1 MTSLPIFTAIPS
13 HPSYQGKMSFF
24 GGNPFS
30 SQVGQQI
37 EQATDATLGNEN
49 WAMMME
55 ICDIIN
61 ETDEGPKDALK
72 AIKRRLQTKGNHK
85 VLMLT
90 LTVLETCVKNC
101 GHRFHVLV
109 ANKDFVNEMVKIIQ
123 PKNNPSTTLQE
134 RVLSLIQT
142 MSDAF
147 RNYPDLQ
154 GVVQVHEELRSK
166 GVEFPMTDL
175 DNLAPIHT
183 PERSV
188 PPELDPA
195 IARTRPA
202 SVTAAPAQRPPSQ
215 PQQQPAQQQQPQQ
228 NPPGSPGAIGA
239 LQGPINPT
247 PEQLGKLR
255 SELDVV
261 EGNTKVM
268 SEMLTEMTPGQ
279 EDPADLEL
287 LHELNRTC
295 HAMQQRIVELIDKV
309 ANEEVTGELL
319 RINDDLNNVF
329 LRFERFER
337 YRTGKTGQPSTT
349 APAVAATAGGPTAVT
364 GGAPPVNAAPMGS
377 FPPPPSYREQSQTPP
392 PVASMTSFPAPA
404 AAAAPAQQDMPL
416 NIPFPPAHTQ
426 DPNATPLMGTLDSL
440 NPPPTYTESQSAEP
454 QTDTLIDLGPA
465 VSPGGPPPLQPTA
478 AGLQQQLAGLSITS
492 SSISSTLNATPTVT
506 AQNTAGRDDDEFDMF
521 AQTRGKSMEE
531 SRRGG
536 STYED
541 ISHSGDLM
549 SGGLARAV
557 NTKSNPNQP
566 HAQPLDEVEKWLE
579 QSDLPIDTVGEQA
592 ASRSSGLTL
601 PQSHVRHGLQSPGGA
616 AQQEEEDVEPVT
628 SAEFD
633 RFLEERAK
641 AADTLPDLN
650 SLPEV
655 PAHPINP
662 TSTGAPAPAIPP
674 RRGRQMQMEESE
686 NTLFGL

>member
-1 MTSLPIFTAIPS
+1 
-13 HPSYQGKMSFF
+13 MSFF
-24 GGNPFS
+24 GGSPFS
-30 SQVGQQI
+30 TQVGQRI
-37 EQATDATLGNEN
+37 EQSTDATLGSEN
-49 WAMMME
+49 WALMME

-195 IARTRPA
+195 IARTRPV
-202 SVTAAPAQRPPSQ
+202 SVTAAPAQHPASPPPQ
-215 PQQQPAQQQQPQQ
+215 QPPQQQQQAQQ

-392 PVASMTSFPAPA
+392 PVGSMAGYPAPTA
-404 AAAAPAQQDMPL
+404 AAAAPVRQDMPL

-426 DPNATPLMGTLDSL
+426 DPSTTPLMGTLDSL

-454 QTDTLIDLGPA
+454 QTDTLIDLGPDI
-465 VSPGGPPPLQPTA
+465 SPGGPPPLQPAA

-566 HAQPLDEVEKWLE
+566 DEAFDEHAQPLDEVEKWLE
-579 QSDLPIDTVGEQA
+579 QSDLP
-592 ASRSSGLTL
+592 
-601 PQSHVRHGLQSPGGA
+601 QSPGA
-616 AQQEEEDVEPVT
+616 APPEEEDVEPVT

>member
-377 FPPPPSYREQSQTPP
+377 FPPPPSYRE
-392 PVASMTSFPAPA
+392 
-404 AAAAPAQQDMPL
+404 
-416 NIPFPPAHTQ
+416 
-426 DPNATPLMGTLDSL
+426 
-440 NPPPTYTESQSAEP
+440 SQSAEP

-579 QSDLPIDTVGEQA
+579 QSDLP
-592 ASRSSGLTL
+592 
-601 PQSHVRHGLQSPGGA
+601 QSPGGA

>member
-1 MTSLPIFTAIPS
+1 
-13 HPSYQGKMSFF
+13 MSFF
-24 GGNPFS
+24 GGSPFS
-30 SQVGQQI
+30 TQVGQRI
-37 EQATDATLGNEN
+37 EQSTDATLGSEN
-49 WAMMME
+49 WALMME

-183 PERSV
+183 PERV
-188 PPELDPA
+188 
-195 IARTRPA
+195 
-202 SVTAAPAQRPPSQ
+202 SVTAAPAQHPVSPPPQ
-215 PQQQPAQQQQPQQ
+215 QPPQQQQQAQQ

-392 PVASMTSFPAPA
+392 PVASMAGYPAPTPA
-404 AAAAPAQQDMPL
+404 AAAPVRQDMPL

-426 DPNATPLMGTLDSL
+426 DPSTTPLMGTLDSL

-454 QTDTLIDLGPA
+454 QTDTLIDLGPDI
-465 VSPGGPPPLQPTA
+465 SPGGPPPLQPAA

-579 QSDLPIDTVGEQA
+579 QSDLP
-592 ASRSSGLTL
+592 
-601 PQSHVRHGLQSPGGA
+601 QSPGA
-616 AQQEEEDVEPVT
+616 APQEEEDVEPVT

>member
-1 MTSLPIFTAIPS
+1 
-13 HPSYQGKMSFF
+13 MSFF
-24 GGNPFS
+24 GGSPFS
-30 SQVGQQI
+30 TQVGQRI
-37 EQATDATLGNEN
+37 EQSTDATLGSEN
-49 WAMMME
+49 WALMME

-195 IARTRPA
+195 IARTRPV
-202 SVTAAPAQRPPSQ
+202 SVTAAPAQHPASPPPQ
-215 PQQQPAQQQQPQQ
+215 QPPQQQQQAQQ

-392 PVASMTSFPAPA
+392 PVGSMAGYPAPTA
-404 AAAAPAQQDMPL
+404 AAAAPVRQDMPL

-426 DPNATPLMGTLDSL
+426 DPSTTPLMGTLDSL

-454 QTDTLIDLGPA
+454 QTDTLIDLGPDI
-465 VSPGGPPPLQPTA
+465 SPGGPPPLQPAA

-579 QSDLPIDTVGEQA
+579 QSDLP
-592 ASRSSGLTL
+592 
-601 PQSHVRHGLQSPGGA
+601 SPGA
-616 AQQEEEDVEPVT
+616 APPEEEDVEPVT

>member
-1 MTSLPIFTAIPS
+1 
-13 HPSYQGKMSFF
+13 MSFF
-24 GGNPFS
+24 GGSPFS
-30 SQVGQQI
+30 TQVGQRI
-37 EQATDATLGNEN
+37 EQATDATLGSEN
-49 WAMMME
+49 WALMME

-61 ETDEGPKDALK
+61 ETDEGPKDAIK

-183 PERSV
+183 PER
-188 PPELDPA
+188 
-195 IARTRPA
+195 A
-202 SVTAAPAQRPPSQ
+202 SVTAAPAQRPAPQ
-215 PQQQPAQQQQPQQ
+215 AQQQPPQQGGQQ

-337 YRTGKTGQPSTT
+337 YRTGKTGQPSTAT
-349 APAVAATAGGPTAVT
+349 PAVAATAGGPTTVT

-377 FPPPPSYREQSQTPP
+377 FPPPPSYREQSPTPP
-392 PVASMTSFPAPA
+392 PVASTASYPVPA
-404 AAAAPAQQDMPL
+404 AAVAPVAPARQDVPL

-426 DPNATPLMGTLDSL
+426 DPNTTPLMGTLDSL

-454 QTDTLIDLGPA
+454 QTDTLIDLGPD

-478 AGLQQQLAGLSITS
+478 AGLQQQLAGLSLTS

-506 AQNTAGRDDDEFDMF
+506 AQNTAGKDDDEFDMF

-566 HAQPLDEVEKWLE
+566 DEPYDEHAQPLDEVEKWLE
-579 QSDLPIDTVGEQA
+579 QSDLPPLQTGEQA
-592 ASRSSGLTL
+592 ASRAL
-601 PQSHVRHGLQSPGGA
+601 PQSLVRHGLQSPGA
-616 AQQEEEDVEPVT
+616 AQPQEEDVEPVT

>member
-1 MTSLPIFTAIPS
+1 
-13 HPSYQGKMSFF
+13 MSFF
-24 GGNPFS
+24 GGSPFS
-30 SQVGQQI
+30 TQVGQRI
-37 EQATDATLGNEN
+37 EQSTDATLGSEN
-49 WAMMME
+49 WALMME

-183 PERSV
+183 PERV
-188 PPELDPA
+188 
-195 IARTRPA
+195 
-202 SVTAAPAQRPPSQ
+202 SVTAAPAQHPASPPPQ
-215 PQQQPAQQQQPQQ
+215 QPPQQQQQAQQ

-392 PVASMTSFPAPA
+392 PVGSMAGYPAPTA
-404 AAAAPAQQDMPL
+404 AAAAPVRQDMPL

-426 DPNATPLMGTLDSL
+426 DPSTTPLMGTLDSL

-454 QTDTLIDLGPA
+454 QTDTLIDLGPDI
-465 VSPGGPPPLQPTA
+465 SPGGPPPLQPAA

-566 HAQPLDEVEKWLE
+566 DEAFDEHAQPLDEVEKWLE
-579 QSDLPIDTVGEQA
+579 QSDLPINTVGAQA
-592 ASRSSGLTL
+592 ASGSSG
-601 PQSHVRHGLQSPGGA
+601 QSHVRHGLQSPGA
-616 AQQEEEDVEPVT
+616 APPEEEDVEPVT

>member
-1 MTSLPIFTAIPS
+1 
-13 HPSYQGKMSFF
+13 MSFF
-24 GGNPFS
+24 GGSPFS
-30 SQVGQQI
+30 TQVGQRI
-37 EQATDATLGNEN
+37 EQSTDATLGSEN
-49 WAMMME
+49 WALMME

-195 IARTRPA
+195 IARTRPV
-202 SVTAAPAQRPPSQ
+202 SVTAAPAQHPASPPPQ
-215 PQQQPAQQQQPQQ
+215 QPPQQQQQAQQ

-392 PVASMTSFPAPA
+392 PVGSMAGYPAPTA
-404 AAAAPAQQDMPL
+404 AAAAPVRQDMPL

-426 DPNATPLMGTLDSL
+426 DPSTTPLMGTLDSL

-454 QTDTLIDLGPA
+454 QTDTLIDLGPDI
-465 VSPGGPPPLQPTA
+465 SPGGPPPLQPAA

-579 QSDLPIDTVGEQA
+579 QSDLP
-592 ASRSSGLTL
+592 
-601 PQSHVRHGLQSPGGA
+601 QSPGA
-616 AQQEEEDVEPVT
+616 APPEEEDVEPVT

>member
-1 MTSLPIFTAIPS
+1 
-13 HPSYQGKMSFF
+13 MSFF
-24 GGNPFS
+24 GGSPFS
-30 SQVGQQI
+30 TQVGQRI
-37 EQATDATLGNEN
+37 EQSTDATLGSEN
-49 WAMMME
+49 WALMME

-195 IARTRPA
+195 IARTRPV
-202 SVTAAPAQRPPSQ
+202 SVTAAPAQHPVSPPPQ
-215 PQQQPAQQQQPQQ
+215 QPPQQQQQAQQ

-377 FPPPPSYREQSQTPP
+377 FPPPPSYRE
-392 PVASMTSFPAPA
+392 
-404 AAAAPAQQDMPL
+404 
-416 NIPFPPAHTQ
+416 
-426 DPNATPLMGTLDSL
+426 DPSTTPLMGTLDSL

-454 QTDTLIDLGPA
+454 QTDTLIDLGPDI
-465 VSPGGPPPLQPTA
+465 SPGGPPPLQPAA

-579 QSDLPIDTVGEQA
+579 QSDLP
-592 ASRSSGLTL
+592 
-601 PQSHVRHGLQSPGGA
+601 QSPGA
-616 AQQEEEDVEPVT
+616 APQEEEDVEPVT

>member
-183 PERSV
+183 PER
-188 PPELDPA
+188 
-195 IARTRPA
+195 A

-377 FPPPPSYREQSQTPP
+377 FPPPPSYRE
-392 PVASMTSFPAPA
+392 
-404 AAAAPAQQDMPL
+404 
-416 NIPFPPAHTQ
+416 

-566 HAQPLDEVEKWLE
+566 DEPYDEHAQPLDEVEKWLE

>member
-1 MTSLPIFTAIPS
+1 
-13 HPSYQGKMSFF
+13 MSFF
-24 GGNPFS
+24 GGSPFS
-30 SQVGQQI
+30 TQVGQRI
-37 EQATDATLGNEN
+37 EQSTDATLGSEN
-49 WAMMME
+49 WALMME

-195 IARTRPA
+195 IARTRPV
-202 SVTAAPAQRPPSQ
+202 SVTAAPAQHPVSPPPQ
-215 PQQQPAQQQQPQQ
+215 QPPQQQQQAQQ

-377 FPPPPSYREQSQTPP
+377 FPPPPSYRE
-392 PVASMTSFPAPA
+392 
-404 AAAAPAQQDMPL
+404 
-416 NIPFPPAHTQ
+416 
-426 DPNATPLMGTLDSL
+426 
-440 NPPPTYTESQSAEP
+440 SQSAEP
-454 QTDTLIDLGPA
+454 QTDTLIDLGPDI
-465 VSPGGPPPLQPTA
+465 SPGGPPPLQPAA

-579 QSDLPIDTVGEQA
+579 QSDLPINTVGAQA
-592 ASRSSGLTL
+592 ASGSSG
-601 PQSHVRHGLQSPGGA
+601 QSHVRHGLQSPGA
-616 AQQEEEDVEPVT
+616 APQEEEDVEPVT

>member
-1 MTSLPIFTAIPS
+1 
-13 HPSYQGKMSFF
+13 MSFF
-24 GGNPFS
+24 GGSPFS
-30 SQVGQQI
+30 TQVGQRI
-37 EQATDATLGNEN
+37 EQSTDATLGSEN
-49 WAMMME
+49 WALMME

-183 PERSV
+183 PERV
-188 PPELDPA
+188 
-195 IARTRPA
+195 
-202 SVTAAPAQRPPSQ
+202 SVTAAPAQHPVSPPPQ
-215 PQQQPAQQQQPQQ
+215 QPPQQQQQAQQ

-377 FPPPPSYREQSQTPP
+377 FPPPPSYRE
-392 PVASMTSFPAPA
+392 
-404 AAAAPAQQDMPL
+404 
-416 NIPFPPAHTQ
+416 
-426 DPNATPLMGTLDSL
+426 DPSTTPLMGTLDSL

-454 QTDTLIDLGPA
+454 QTDTLIDLGPDI
-465 VSPGGPPPLQPTA
+465 SPGGPPPLQPAA

-579 QSDLPIDTVGEQA
+579 QSDLP
-592 ASRSSGLTL
+592 
-601 PQSHVRHGLQSPGGA
+601 QSPGA
-616 AQQEEEDVEPVT
+616 APQEEEDVEPVT

>member
-1 MTSLPIFTAIPS
+1 
-13 HPSYQGKMSFF
+13 MSFF
-24 GGNPFS
+24 GGSPFS
-30 SQVGQQI
+30 TQVGQRI
-37 EQATDATLGNEN
+37 EQATDATLGSEN
-49 WAMMME
+49 WALMME

-61 ETDEGPKDALK
+61 ETDEGPKDAIK

-183 PERSV
+183 PER
-188 PPELDPA
+188 
-195 IARTRPA
+195 A
-202 SVTAAPAQRPPSQ
+202 SVTAAPAQRPAPQ
-215 PQQQPAQQQQPQQ
+215 AQQQPPQQGGQQ

-337 YRTGKTGQPSTT
+337 YRTGKTGQPSTAT
-349 APAVAATAGGPTAVT
+349 PAVAATAGGPTTVT

-377 FPPPPSYREQSQTPP
+377 FPPPPSYRE
-392 PVASMTSFPAPA
+392 
-404 AAAAPAQQDMPL
+404 
-416 NIPFPPAHTQ
+416 
-426 DPNATPLMGTLDSL
+426 DPNTTPLMGTLDSL

-454 QTDTLIDLGPA
+454 QTDTLIDLGPD

-478 AGLQQQLAGLSITS
+478 AGLQQQLAGLSLTS

-506 AQNTAGRDDDEFDMF
+506 AQNTAGKDDDEFDMF

-579 QSDLPIDTVGEQA
+579 QSDLP
-592 ASRSSGLTL
+592 
-601 PQSHVRHGLQSPGGA
+601 QSPGA
-616 AQQEEEDVEPVT
+616 AQPQEEDVEPVT

>member
-1 MTSLPIFTAIPS
+1 
-13 HPSYQGKMSFF
+13 MSFF
-24 GGNPFS
+24 GGSPFS
-30 SQVGQQI
+30 TQVGQRI
-37 EQATDATLGNEN
+37 EQATDATLGSEN
-49 WAMMME
+49 WALMME

-61 ETDEGPKDALK
+61 ETDEGPKDAIK

-188 PPELDPA
+188 PPDLDPA

-202 SVTAAPAQRPPSQ
+202 SVTAAPAQRPAPQ
-215 PQQQPAQQQQPQQ
+215 AQQQPPQQGGQQ

-337 YRTGKTGQPSTT
+337 YRTGKTGQPSTAT
-349 APAVAATAGGPTAVT
+349 PAVAATAGGPTTVT

-377 FPPPPSYREQSQTPP
+377 FPPPPSYRE
-392 PVASMTSFPAPA
+392 
-404 AAAAPAQQDMPL
+404 
-416 NIPFPPAHTQ
+416 
-426 DPNATPLMGTLDSL
+426 
-440 NPPPTYTESQSAEP
+440 SQSAEP
-454 QTDTLIDLGPA
+454 QTDTLIDLGPD

-478 AGLQQQLAGLSITS
+478 AGLQQQLAGLSLTS

-506 AQNTAGRDDDEFDMF
+506 AQNTAGKDDDEFDMF

-566 HAQPLDEVEKWLE
+566 DEPYDEHAQPLDEVEKWLE
-579 QSDLPIDTVGEQA
+579 QSDLPPLQTGEQA
-592 ASRSSGLTL
+592 ASRAL
-601 PQSHVRHGLQSPGGA
+601 PQSLVRHGLQSPGA
-616 AQQEEEDVEPVT
+616 AQPQEEDVEPVT

>member
-1 MTSLPIFTAIPS
+1 
-13 HPSYQGKMSFF
+13 MSFF
-24 GGNPFS
+24 GGSPFS
-30 SQVGQQI
+30 TQVGQRI
-37 EQATDATLGNEN
+37 EQATDATLGSEN
-49 WAMMME
+49 WALMME

-61 ETDEGPKDALK
+61 ETDEGPKDAIK

-188 PPELDPA
+188 PPDLDPA

-202 SVTAAPAQRPPSQ
+202 SVTAAPAQRPAPQ
-215 PQQQPAQQQQPQQ
+215 AQQQPPQQGGQQ

-337 YRTGKTGQPSTT
+337 YRTGKTGQPSTAT
-349 APAVAATAGGPTAVT
+349 PAVAATAGGPTTVT

-377 FPPPPSYREQSQTPP
+377 FPPPPSYREQSPTPP
-392 PVASMTSFPAPA
+392 PVASTASYPVPA
-404 AAAAPAQQDMPL
+404 AAVAPVAPARQDVPL

-426 DPNATPLMGTLDSL
+426 DPNTTPLMGTLDSL

-454 QTDTLIDLGPA
+454 QTDTLIDLGPD

-478 AGLQQQLAGLSITS
+478 AGLQQQLAGLSLTS

-506 AQNTAGRDDDEFDMF
+506 AQNTAGKDDDEFDMF

-579 QSDLPIDTVGEQA
+579 QSDLPPLQTGEQA
-592 ASRSSGLTL
+592 ASRAL
-601 PQSHVRHGLQSPGGA
+601 PQSLVRHGLQSPGA
-616 AQQEEEDVEPVT
+616 AQPQEEDVEPVT

>member
-1 MTSLPIFTAIPS
+1 
-13 HPSYQGKMSFF
+13 MSFF
-24 GGNPFS
+24 GGSPFS
-30 SQVGQQI
+30 TQVGQRI
-37 EQATDATLGNEN
+37 EQSTDATLGSEN
-49 WAMMME
+49 WALMME

-183 PERSV
+183 PERV
-188 PPELDPA
+188 
-195 IARTRPA
+195 
-202 SVTAAPAQRPPSQ
+202 SVTAAPAQHPVSPPPQ
-215 PQQQPAQQQQPQQ
+215 QPPQQQQQAQQ

-377 FPPPPSYREQSQTPP
+377 FPPPPSYRE
-392 PVASMTSFPAPA
+392 
-404 AAAAPAQQDMPL
+404 
-416 NIPFPPAHTQ
+416 
-426 DPNATPLMGTLDSL
+426 
-440 NPPPTYTESQSAEP
+440 SQSAEP
-454 QTDTLIDLGPA
+454 QTDTLIDLGPDI
-465 VSPGGPPPLQPTA
+465 SPGGPPPLQPAA

-579 QSDLPIDTVGEQA
+579 QSDLPINTVGAQA
-592 ASRSSGLTL
+592 ASGSSG
-601 PQSHVRHGLQSPGGA
+601 QSHVRHGLSPGA
-616 AQQEEEDVEPVT
+616 APQEEEDVEPVT

>member
-1 MTSLPIFTAIPS
+1 
-13 HPSYQGKMSFF
+13 MSFF
-24 GGNPFS
+24 GGSPFS
-30 SQVGQQI
+30 TQVGQRI
-37 EQATDATLGNEN
+37 EQATDATLGSEN
-49 WAMMME
+49 WALMME

-61 ETDEGPKDALK
+61 ETDEGPKDAIK

-188 PPELDPA
+188 PPDLDPA

-202 SVTAAPAQRPPSQ
+202 SVTAAPAQRPAPQ
-215 PQQQPAQQQQPQQ
+215 AQQQPPQQGGQQ

-337 YRTGKTGQPSTT
+337 YRTGKTGQPSTAT
-349 APAVAATAGGPTAVT
+349 PAVAATAGGPTTVT

-377 FPPPPSYREQSQTPP
+377 FPPPPSYRE
-392 PVASMTSFPAPA
+392 
-404 AAAAPAQQDMPL
+404 
-416 NIPFPPAHTQ
+416 
-426 DPNATPLMGTLDSL
+426 DPNTTPLMGTLDSL

-454 QTDTLIDLGPA
+454 QTDTLIDLGPD

-478 AGLQQQLAGLSITS
+478 AGLQQQLAGLSLTS

-506 AQNTAGRDDDEFDMF
+506 AQNTAGKDDDEFDMF

-566 HAQPLDEVEKWLE
+566 DEPYDEHAQPLDEVEKWLE
-579 QSDLPIDTVGEQA
+579 QSDLPPLQTGEQA
-592 ASRSSGLTL
+592 ASRAL
-601 PQSHVRHGLQSPGGA
+601 PQSLVRHGLQSPGA
-616 AQQEEEDVEPVT
+616 AQPQEEDVEPVT

>member
-1 MTSLPIFTAIPS
+1 
-13 HPSYQGKMSFF
+13 MSFF
-24 GGNPFS
+24 GGSPFS
-30 SQVGQQI
+30 TQVGQRI
-37 EQATDATLGNEN
+37 EQSTDATLGSEN
-49 WAMMME
+49 WALMME

-195 IARTRPA
+195 IARTRPV
-202 SVTAAPAQRPPSQ
+202 SVTAAPAQHPASPPPQ
-215 PQQQPAQQQQPQQ
+215 QPPQQQQQAQQ

-377 FPPPPSYREQSQTPP
+377 FPPPPSYRE
-392 PVASMTSFPAPA
+392 
-404 AAAAPAQQDMPL
+404 
-416 NIPFPPAHTQ
+416 
-426 DPNATPLMGTLDSL
+426 
-440 NPPPTYTESQSAEP
+440 SQSAEP
-454 QTDTLIDLGPA
+454 QTDTLIDLGPDI
-465 VSPGGPPPLQPTA
+465 SPGGPPPLQPAA

-566 HAQPLDEVEKWLE
+566 DEAFDEHAQPLDEVEKWLE
-579 QSDLPIDTVGEQA
+579 QSDLPINTVGAQA
-592 ASRSSGLTL
+592 ASGSSG
-601 PQSHVRHGLQSPGGA
+601 QSHVRHGLQSPGA
-616 AQQEEEDVEPVT
+616 APPEEEDVEPVT

>member
-1 MTSLPIFTAIPS
+1 
-13 HPSYQGKMSFF
+13 MSFF
-24 GGNPFS
+24 GGSPFS
-30 SQVGQQI
+30 TQVGQRI
-37 EQATDATLGNEN
+37 EQSTDATLGSEN
-49 WAMMME
+49 WALMME

-183 PERSV
+183 PERV
-188 PPELDPA
+188 
-195 IARTRPA
+195 
-202 SVTAAPAQRPPSQ
+202 SVTAAPAQHPVSPPPQ
-215 PQQQPAQQQQPQQ
+215 QPPQQQQQAQQ

-377 FPPPPSYREQSQTPP
+377 FPPPPSYRE
-392 PVASMTSFPAPA
+392 
-404 AAAAPAQQDMPL
+404 
-416 NIPFPPAHTQ
+416 
-426 DPNATPLMGTLDSL
+426 
-440 NPPPTYTESQSAEP
+440 SQSAEP
-454 QTDTLIDLGPA
+454 QTDTLIDLGPDI
-465 VSPGGPPPLQPTA
+465 SPGGPPPLQPAA

-579 QSDLPIDTVGEQA
+579 QSDLPINTVGAQA
-592 ASRSSGLTL
+592 ASGSSG
-601 PQSHVRHGLQSPGGA
+601 QSHVRHGLQSPGA
-616 AQQEEEDVEPVT
+616 APQEEEDVEPVT

>member
-1 MTSLPIFTAIPS
+1 
-13 HPSYQGKMSFF
+13 MSFF
-24 GGNPFS
+24 GGSPFS
-30 SQVGQQI
+30 TQVGQRI
-37 EQATDATLGNEN
+37 EQSTDATLGSEN
-49 WAMMME
+49 WALMME

-195 IARTRPA
+195 IARTRPV
-202 SVTAAPAQRPPSQ
+202 SVTAAPAQHPASPPPQ
-215 PQQQPAQQQQPQQ
+215 QPPQQQQQAQQ

-377 FPPPPSYREQSQTPP
+377 FPPPPSYRE
-392 PVASMTSFPAPA
+392 
-404 AAAAPAQQDMPL
+404 
-416 NIPFPPAHTQ
+416 
-426 DPNATPLMGTLDSL
+426 DPSTTPLMGTLDSL

-454 QTDTLIDLGPA
+454 QTDTLIDLGPDI
-465 VSPGGPPPLQPTA
+465 SPGGPPPLQPAA

-566 HAQPLDEVEKWLE
+566 DEAFDEHAQPLDEVEKWLE
-579 QSDLPIDTVGEQA
+579 QSDLPINTVGAQA
-592 ASRSSGLTL
+592 ASGSSG
-601 PQSHVRHGLQSPGGA
+601 QSHVRHGLQSPGA
-616 AQQEEEDVEPVT
+616 APPEEEDVEPVT

>member
-1 MTSLPIFTAIPS
+1 
-13 HPSYQGKMSFF
+13 MSFF
-24 GGNPFS
+24 GGSPFS
-30 SQVGQQI
+30 TQVGQRI
-37 EQATDATLGNEN
+37 EQSTDATLGSEN
-49 WAMMME
+49 WALMME

-183 PERSV
+183 PERV
-188 PPELDPA
+188 
-195 IARTRPA
+195 
-202 SVTAAPAQRPPSQ
+202 SVTAAPAQHPVSPPPQ
-215 PQQQPAQQQQPQQ
+215 QPPQQQQQAQQ

-392 PVASMTSFPAPA
+392 PVASMAGYPAPTPA
-404 AAAAPAQQDMPL
+404 AAAPVRQDMPL

-426 DPNATPLMGTLDSL
+426 DPSTTPLMGTLDSL

-454 QTDTLIDLGPA
+454 QTDTLIDLGPDI
-465 VSPGGPPPLQPTA
+465 SPGGPPPLQPAA

-579 QSDLPIDTVGEQA
+579 QSDLPINTVGAQA
-592 ASRSSGLTL
+592 ASGSSG
-601 PQSHVRHGLQSPGGA
+601 QSHVRHGLQSPGA
-616 AQQEEEDVEPVT
+616 APQEEEDVEPVT

>member
-1 MTSLPIFTAIPS
+1 
-13 HPSYQGKMSFF
+13 MSFF
-24 GGNPFS
+24 GGSPFS
-30 SQVGQQI
+30 TQVGQRI
-37 EQATDATLGNEN
+37 EQATDATLGSEN
-49 WAMMME
+49 WALMME

-61 ETDEGPKDALK
+61 ETDEGPKDAIK

-188 PPELDPA
+188 PPDLDPA

-202 SVTAAPAQRPPSQ
+202 SVTAAPAQRPAPQ
-215 PQQQPAQQQQPQQ
+215 AQQQPPQQGGQQ

-337 YRTGKTGQPSTT
+337 YRTGKTGQPSTAT
-349 APAVAATAGGPTAVT
+349 PAVAATAGGPTTVT

-377 FPPPPSYREQSQTPP
+377 FPPPPSYREQSPTPP
-392 PVASMTSFPAPA
+392 PVASTASYPVPA
-404 AAAAPAQQDMPL
+404 AAVAPVAPARQDVPL

-426 DPNATPLMGTLDSL
+426 DPNTTPLMGTLDSL

-454 QTDTLIDLGPA
+454 QTDTLIDLGPD

-478 AGLQQQLAGLSITS
+478 AGLQQQLAGLSLTS

-506 AQNTAGRDDDEFDMF
+506 AQNTAGKDDDEFDMF

-566 HAQPLDEVEKWLE
+566 DEPYDERAKDALTGYDEVERWLAD
-579 QSDLPIDTVGEQA
+579 SD
-592 ASRSSGLTL
+592 
-601 PQSHVRHGLQSPGGA
+601 LQSPGA
-616 AQQEEEDVEPVT
+616 AQPQEEDVEPVT

>member
-183 PERSV
+183 PER
-188 PPELDPA
+188 
-195 IARTRPA
+195 A

-377 FPPPPSYREQSQTPP
+377 FPPPPSYRE
-392 PVASMTSFPAPA
+392 
-404 AAAAPAQQDMPL
+404 
-416 NIPFPPAHTQ
+416 

-579 QSDLPIDTVGEQA
+579 QSDLP
-592 ASRSSGLTL
+592 
-601 PQSHVRHGLQSPGGA
+601 QSPGGA

>member
-1 MTSLPIFTAIPS
+1 
-13 HPSYQGKMSFF
+13 MSFF
-24 GGNPFS
+24 GGSPFS
-30 SQVGQQI
+30 TQVGQRI
-37 EQATDATLGNEN
+37 EQATDATLGSEN
-49 WAMMME
+49 WALMME

-61 ETDEGPKDALK
+61 ETDEGPKDAIK

-188 PPELDPA
+188 PPDLDPA

-202 SVTAAPAQRPPSQ
+202 SVTAAPAQRPAPQ
-215 PQQQPAQQQQPQQ
+215 AQQQPPQQGGQQ

-337 YRTGKTGQPSTT
+337 YRTGKTGQPSTAT
-349 APAVAATAGGPTAVT
+349 PAVAATAGGPTTVT

-377 FPPPPSYREQSQTPP
+377 FPPPPSYREQSPTPP
-392 PVASMTSFPAPA
+392 PVASTASYPVPA
-404 AAAAPAQQDMPL
+404 AAVAPVAPARQDVPL

-426 DPNATPLMGTLDSL
+426 DPNTTPLMGTLDSL

-454 QTDTLIDLGPA
+454 QTDTLIDLGPD

-478 AGLQQQLAGLSITS
+478 AGLQQQLAGLSLTS

-506 AQNTAGRDDDEFDMF
+506 AQNTAGKDDDEFDMF

-579 QSDLPIDTVGEQA
+579 QSDLP
-592 ASRSSGLTL
+592 
-601 PQSHVRHGLQSPGGA
+601 QSPGA
-616 AQQEEEDVEPVT
+616 AQPQEEDVEPVT

>member
-404 AAAAPAQQDMPL
+404 AAAAPAPQDMPL

-601 PQSHVRHGLQSPGGA
+601 PQSHQSPGGA

>member
-1 MTSLPIFTAIPS
+1 
-13 HPSYQGKMSFF
+13 MSFF
-24 GGNPFS
+24 GGSPFS
-30 SQVGQQI
+30 TQVGQRI
-37 EQATDATLGNEN
+37 EQSTDATLGSEN
-49 WAMMME
+49 WALMME

-183 PERSV
+183 PERV
-188 PPELDPA
+188 
-195 IARTRPA
+195 
-202 SVTAAPAQRPPSQ
+202 SVTAAPAQHPVSPPPQ
-215 PQQQPAQQQQPQQ
+215 QPPQQQQQAQQ

-377 FPPPPSYREQSQTPP
+377 FPPPPSYRE
-392 PVASMTSFPAPA
+392 
-404 AAAAPAQQDMPL
+404 
-416 NIPFPPAHTQ
+416 
-426 DPNATPLMGTLDSL
+426 DPSTTPLMGTLDSL

-454 QTDTLIDLGPA
+454 QTDTLIDLGPDI
-465 VSPGGPPPLQPTA
+465 SPGGPPPLQPAA

-579 QSDLPIDTVGEQA
+579 QSDLPINTVGAQA
-592 ASRSSGLTL
+592 ASGSSG
-601 PQSHVRHGLQSPGGA
+601 QSHVRHGLQSPGA
-616 AQQEEEDVEPVT
+616 APQEEEDVEPVT

>member
-1 MTSLPIFTAIPS
+1 
-13 HPSYQGKMSFF
+13 MSFF
-24 GGNPFS
+24 GGSPFS
-30 SQVGQQI
+30 TQVGQRI
-37 EQATDATLGNEN
+37 EQATDATLGSEN
-49 WAMMME
+49 WALMME

-61 ETDEGPKDALK
+61 ETDEGPKDAIK

-188 PPELDPA
+188 PPDLDPA

-202 SVTAAPAQRPPSQ
+202 SVTAAPAQRPAPQ
-215 PQQQPAQQQQPQQ
+215 AQQQPPQQGGQQ

-337 YRTGKTGQPSTT
+337 YRTGKTGQPSTAT
-349 APAVAATAGGPTAVT
+349 PAVAATAGGPTTVT

-377 FPPPPSYREQSQTPP
+377 FPPPPSYREQSPTPP
-392 PVASMTSFPAPA
+392 PVASTASYPVPA
-404 AAAAPAQQDMPL
+404 AAVAPVAPARQDVPL

-426 DPNATPLMGTLDSL
+426 DPNTTPLMGTLDSL

-454 QTDTLIDLGPA
+454 QTDTLIDLGPD

-478 AGLQQQLAGLSITS
+478 AGLQQQLAGLSLTS

-506 AQNTAGRDDDEFDMF
+506 AQNTAGKDDDEFDMF

-566 HAQPLDEVEKWLE
+566 RAKDALTGYDEVERWLAD
-579 QSDLPIDTVGEQA
+579 SD
-592 ASRSSGLTL
+592 
-601 PQSHVRHGLQSPGGA
+601 LQSPGA
-616 AQQEEEDVEPVT
+616 AQPQEEDVEPVT

>member
-1 MTSLPIFTAIPS
+1 
-13 HPSYQGKMSFF
+13 MSFF
-24 GGNPFS
+24 GGSPFS
-30 SQVGQQI
+30 TQVGQRI
-37 EQATDATLGNEN
+37 EQSTDATLGSEN
-49 WAMMME
+49 WALMME

-195 IARTRPA
+195 IARTRPV
-202 SVTAAPAQRPPSQ
+202 SVTAAPAQHPVSPPPQ
-215 PQQQPAQQQQPQQ
+215 QPPQQQQQAQQ

-392 PVASMTSFPAPA
+392 PVASMAGYPAPTPA
-404 AAAAPAQQDMPL
+404 AAAPVRQDMPL

-426 DPNATPLMGTLDSL
+426 DPSTTPLMGTLDSL

-454 QTDTLIDLGPA
+454 QTDTLIDLGPDI
-465 VSPGGPPPLQPTA
+465 SPGGPPPLQPAA

-579 QSDLPIDTVGEQA
+579 QSDLP
-592 ASRSSGLTL
+592 
-601 PQSHVRHGLQSPGGA
+601 QSPGA
-616 AQQEEEDVEPVT
+616 APQEEEDVEPVT

>member
-1 MTSLPIFTAIPS
+1 
-13 HPSYQGKMSFF
+13 MSFF
-24 GGNPFS
+24 GGSPFS
-30 SQVGQQI
+30 TQVGQRI
-37 EQATDATLGNEN
+37 EQSTDATLGSEN
-49 WAMMME
+49 WALMME

-195 IARTRPA
+195 IARTRPV
-202 SVTAAPAQRPPSQ
+202 SVTAAPAQHPASPPPQ
-215 PQQQPAQQQQPQQ
+215 QPPQQQQQAQQ

-392 PVASMTSFPAPA
+392 PVGSMAGYPAPTA
-404 AAAAPAQQDMPL
+404 AAAAPVRQDMPL

-426 DPNATPLMGTLDSL
+426 DPSTTPLMGTLDSL

-454 QTDTLIDLGPA
+454 QTDTLIDLGPDI
-465 VSPGGPPPLQPTA
+465 SPGGPPPLQPAA

-566 HAQPLDEVEKWLE
+566 DEAFDERAQDALTGFDEVERWLAD
-579 QSDLPIDTVGEQA
+579 SD
-592 ASRSSGLTL
+592 
-601 PQSHVRHGLQSPGGA
+601 LQSPGA
-616 AQQEEEDVEPVT
+616 APPEEEDVEPVT

>member
-377 FPPPPSYREQSQTPP
+377 FPPPPSYRE
-392 PVASMTSFPAPA
+392 
-404 AAAAPAQQDMPL
+404 
-416 NIPFPPAHTQ
+416 
-426 DPNATPLMGTLDSL
+426 
-440 NPPPTYTESQSAEP
+440 SQSAEP

-566 HAQPLDEVEKWLE
+566 DEPYDEHAQPLDEVEKWLE

>member
-377 FPPPPSYREQSQTPP
+377 FPPPPSYRE
-392 PVASMTSFPAPA
+392 
-404 AAAAPAQQDMPL
+404 
-416 NIPFPPAHTQ
+416 
-426 DPNATPLMGTLDSL
+426 
-440 NPPPTYTESQSAEP
+440 SQSAEP

-566 HAQPLDEVEKWLE
+566 
-579 QSDLPIDTVGEQA
+579 
-592 ASRSSGLTL
+592 
-601 PQSHVRHGLQSPGGA
+601 QSPGGA

>member
-1 MTSLPIFTAIPS
+1 
-13 HPSYQGKMSFF
+13 MSFF
-24 GGNPFS
+24 GGSPFS
-30 SQVGQQI
+30 TQVGQRI
-37 EQATDATLGNEN
+37 EQSTDATLGSEN
-49 WAMMME
+49 WALMME

-195 IARTRPA
+195 IARTRPV
-202 SVTAAPAQRPPSQ
+202 SVTAAPAQHPVSPPPQ
-215 PQQQPAQQQQPQQ
+215 QPPQQQQQAQQ

-377 FPPPPSYREQSQTPP
+377 FPPPPSYRE
-392 PVASMTSFPAPA
+392 
-404 AAAAPAQQDMPL
+404 
-416 NIPFPPAHTQ
+416 
-426 DPNATPLMGTLDSL
+426 
-440 NPPPTYTESQSAEP
+440 SQSAEP
-454 QTDTLIDLGPA
+454 QTDTLIDLGPDI
-465 VSPGGPPPLQPTA
+465 SPGGPPPLQPAA

-579 QSDLPIDTVGEQA
+579 QSDLPINTVGAQA
-592 ASRSSGLTL
+592 ASGSSG
-601 PQSHVRHGLQSPGGA
+601 QSHVRHGLSPGA
-616 AQQEEEDVEPVT
+616 APQEEEDVEPVT

>member
-1 MTSLPIFTAIPS
+1 
-13 HPSYQGKMSFF
+13 MSFF
-24 GGNPFS
+24 GGSPFS
-30 SQVGQQI
+30 TQVGQRI
-37 EQATDATLGNEN
+37 EQSTDATLGSEN
-49 WAMMME
+49 WALMME

-195 IARTRPA
+195 IARTRPV
-202 SVTAAPAQRPPSQ
+202 SVTAAPAQHPVSPPPQ
-215 PQQQPAQQQQPQQ
+215 QPPQQQQQAQQ

-377 FPPPPSYREQSQTPP
+377 FPPPPSYRE
-392 PVASMTSFPAPA
+392 
-404 AAAAPAQQDMPL
+404 
-416 NIPFPPAHTQ
+416 
-426 DPNATPLMGTLDSL
+426 
-440 NPPPTYTESQSAEP
+440 SQSAEP
-454 QTDTLIDLGPA
+454 QTDTLIDLGPDI
-465 VSPGGPPPLQPTA
+465 SPGGPPPLQPAA

-579 QSDLPIDTVGEQA
+579 QSDLP
-592 ASRSSGLTL
+592 
-601 PQSHVRHGLQSPGGA
+601 QSPGA
-616 AQQEEEDVEPVT
+616 APQEEEDVEPVT

>member
-1 MTSLPIFTAIPS
+1 
-13 HPSYQGKMSFF
+13 MSFF
-24 GGNPFS
+24 GGSPFS
-30 SQVGQQI
+30 TQVGQRI
-37 EQATDATLGNEN
+37 EQATDATLGSEN
-49 WAMMME
+49 WALMME

-61 ETDEGPKDALK
+61 ETDEGPKDAIK

-188 PPELDPA
+188 PPDLDPA

-202 SVTAAPAQRPPSQ
+202 SVTAAPAQRPAPQ
-215 PQQQPAQQQQPQQ
+215 AQQQPPQQGGQQ

-337 YRTGKTGQPSTT
+337 YRTGKTGQPSTAT
-349 APAVAATAGGPTAVT
+349 PAVAATAGGPTTVT

-377 FPPPPSYREQSQTPP
+377 FPPPPSYREQSPTPP
-392 PVASMTSFPAPA
+392 PVASTASYPVPA
-404 AAAAPAQQDMPL
+404 AAVAPVAPARQDVPL

-426 DPNATPLMGTLDSL
+426 DPNTTPLMGTLDSL

-454 QTDTLIDLGPA
+454 QTDTLIDLGPD

-478 AGLQQQLAGLSITS
+478 AGLQQQLAGLSLTS

-506 AQNTAGRDDDEFDMF
+506 AQNTAGKDDDEFDMF

-566 HAQPLDEVEKWLE
+566 DEPYDEHAQPLDEVEKWLE
-579 QSDLPIDTVGEQA
+579 QSDLP
-592 ASRSSGLTL
+592 
-601 PQSHVRHGLQSPGGA
+601 QSPGA
-616 AQQEEEDVEPVT
+616 AQPQEEDVEPVT

>member
-183 PERSV
+183 PER
-188 PPELDPA
+188 
-195 IARTRPA
+195 A

-377 FPPPPSYREQSQTPP
+377 FPPPPSYRE
-392 PVASMTSFPAPA
+392 
-404 AAAAPAQQDMPL
+404 
-416 NIPFPPAHTQ
+416 
-426 DPNATPLMGTLDSL
+426 
-440 NPPPTYTESQSAEP
+440 SQSAEP

-566 HAQPLDEVEKWLE
+566 DEPYDEHAQPLDEVEKWLE

>member
-1 MTSLPIFTAIPS
+1 
-13 HPSYQGKMSFF
+13 MSFF
-24 GGNPFS
+24 GGSPFS
-30 SQVGQQI
+30 TQVGQRI
-37 EQATDATLGNEN
+37 EQSTDATLGSEN
-49 WAMMME
+49 WALMME

-195 IARTRPA
+195 IARTRPV
-202 SVTAAPAQRPPSQ
+202 SVTAAPAQHPVSPPPQ
-215 PQQQPAQQQQPQQ
+215 QPPQQQQQAQQ

-377 FPPPPSYREQSQTPP
+377 FPPPPSYRE
-392 PVASMTSFPAPA
+392 
-404 AAAAPAQQDMPL
+404 
-416 NIPFPPAHTQ
+416 
-426 DPNATPLMGTLDSL
+426 DPSTTPLMGTLDSL

-454 QTDTLIDLGPA
+454 QTDTLIDLGPDI
-465 VSPGGPPPLQPTA
+465 SPGGPPPLQPAA

-566 HAQPLDEVEKWLE
+566 DEAFDEHAQPLDEVEKWLE
-579 QSDLPIDTVGEQA
+579 QSDLP
-592 ASRSSGLTL
+592 
-601 PQSHVRHGLQSPGGA
+601 QSPGA
-616 AQQEEEDVEPVT
+616 APQEEEDVEPVT

>member
-377 FPPPPSYREQSQTPP
+377 FPPPPSYRE
-392 PVASMTSFPAPA
+392 
-404 AAAAPAQQDMPL
+404 
-416 NIPFPPAHTQ
+416 

-601 PQSHVRHGLQSPGGA
+601 PQSHQSPGGA

>member
-1 MTSLPIFTAIPS
+1 
-13 HPSYQGKMSFF
+13 MSFF
-24 GGNPFS
+24 GGSPFS
-30 SQVGQQI
+30 TQVGQRI
-37 EQATDATLGNEN
+37 EQSTDATLGSEN
-49 WAMMME
+49 WALMME

-195 IARTRPA
+195 IARTRPV
-202 SVTAAPAQRPPSQ
+202 SVTAAPAQHPASPPPQ
-215 PQQQPAQQQQPQQ
+215 QPPQQQQQAQQ

-392 PVASMTSFPAPA
+392 PVGSMAGYPAPTA
-404 AAAAPAQQDMPL
+404 AAAAPVRQDMPL

-426 DPNATPLMGTLDSL
+426 
-440 NPPPTYTESQSAEP
+440 SQSAEP
-454 QTDTLIDLGPA
+454 QTDTLIDLGPDI
-465 VSPGGPPPLQPTA
+465 SPGGPPPLQPAA

-566 HAQPLDEVEKWLE
+566 DEAFDEHAQPLDEVEKWLE
-579 QSDLPIDTVGEQA
+579 QSDLPINTVGAQA
-592 ASRSSGLTL
+592 ASGSSG
-601 PQSHVRHGLQSPGGA
+601 QSHVRHGLQSPGA
-616 AQQEEEDVEPVT
+616 APPEEEDVEPVT

>member
-1 MTSLPIFTAIPS
+1 
-13 HPSYQGKMSFF
+13 MSFF
-24 GGNPFS
+24 GGSPFS
-30 SQVGQQI
+30 TQVGQRI
-37 EQATDATLGNEN
+37 EQSTDATLGSEN
-49 WAMMME
+49 WALMME

-183 PERSV
+183 PERV
-188 PPELDPA
+188 
-195 IARTRPA
+195 
-202 SVTAAPAQRPPSQ
+202 SVTAAPAQHPVSPPPQ
-215 PQQQPAQQQQPQQ
+215 QPPQQQQQAQQ

-377 FPPPPSYREQSQTPP
+377 FPPPPSYRE
-392 PVASMTSFPAPA
+392 
-404 AAAAPAQQDMPL
+404 
-416 NIPFPPAHTQ
+416 
-426 DPNATPLMGTLDSL
+426 DPSTTPLMGTLDSL

-454 QTDTLIDLGPA
+454 QTDTLIDLGPDI
-465 VSPGGPPPLQPTA
+465 SPGGPPPLQPAA

-579 QSDLPIDTVGEQA
+579 QSDLPINTVGAQA
-592 ASRSSGLTL
+592 ASGSSG
-601 PQSHVRHGLQSPGGA
+601 QSHVRHGLSPGA
-616 AQQEEEDVEPVT
+616 APQEEEDVEPVT

>member
-1 MTSLPIFTAIPS
+1 
-13 HPSYQGKMSFF
+13 MSFF
-24 GGNPFS
+24 GGSPFS
-30 SQVGQQI
+30 TQVGQRI
-37 EQATDATLGNEN
+37 EQATDATLGSEN
-49 WAMMME
+49 WALMME

-61 ETDEGPKDALK
+61 ETDEGPKDAIK

-188 PPELDPA
+188 PPDLDPA

-202 SVTAAPAQRPPSQ
+202 SVTAAPAQRPAPQ
-215 PQQQPAQQQQPQQ
+215 AQQQPPQQGGQQ

-337 YRTGKTGQPSTT
+337 YRTGKTGQPSTAT
-349 APAVAATAGGPTAVT
+349 PAVAATAGGPTTVT

-377 FPPPPSYREQSQTPP
+377 FPPPPSYREQSPTPP
-392 PVASMTSFPAPA
+392 PVASTASYPVPA
-404 AAAAPAQQDMPL
+404 AAVAPVAPARQDVPL

-426 DPNATPLMGTLDSL
+426 DPNTTPLMGTLDSL

-454 QTDTLIDLGPA
+454 QTDTLIDLGPD

-478 AGLQQQLAGLSITS
+478 AGLQQQLAGLSLTS

-506 AQNTAGRDDDEFDMF
+506 AQNTAGKDDDEFDMF

-566 HAQPLDEVEKWLE
+566 
-579 QSDLPIDTVGEQA
+579 
-592 ASRSSGLTL
+592 
-601 PQSHVRHGLQSPGGA
+601 QSPGA
-616 AQQEEEDVEPVT
+616 AQPQEEDVEPVT

>member
-1 MTSLPIFTAIPS
+1 
-13 HPSYQGKMSFF
+13 MSFF
-24 GGNPFS
+24 GGSPFS
-30 SQVGQQI
+30 TQVGQRI
-37 EQATDATLGNEN
+37 EQSTDATLGSEN
-49 WAMMME
+49 WALMME

-195 IARTRPA
+195 IARTRPV
-202 SVTAAPAQRPPSQ
+202 SVTAAPAQHPVSPPPQ
-215 PQQQPAQQQQPQQ
+215 QPPQQQQQAQQ

-377 FPPPPSYREQSQTPP
+377 FPPPPSYRE
-392 PVASMTSFPAPA
+392 
-404 AAAAPAQQDMPL
+404 
-416 NIPFPPAHTQ
+416 
-426 DPNATPLMGTLDSL
+426 DPSTTPLMGTLDSL

-454 QTDTLIDLGPA
+454 QTDTLIDLGPDI
-465 VSPGGPPPLQPTA
+465 SPGGPPPLQPAA

-579 QSDLPIDTVGEQA
+579 QSDLPINTVGAQA
-592 ASRSSGLTL
+592 ASGSSG
-601 PQSHVRHGLQSPGGA
+601 QSHVRHGLQSPGA
-616 AQQEEEDVEPVT
+616 APQEEEDVEPVT